1 MIKLANH
8 YILKLVVRLLV
19 YYVLQYLALAQ
30 WGFSDILSKG
40 LLADAPLVNISY
52 VRKKVV
58 AFETSCLCILCVV
71 S

>member
-40 LLADAPLVNISY
+40 LLADALW
-52 VRKKVV
+52 
-58 AFETSCLCILCVV
+58 
-71 S
+71 